1 MFELK
6 FSATDRDDDK
16 VNGHLKI
23 NVDDDSPS
31 GDLVKIEVDK
41 RGDGA
46 LVHDET
52 QGRRWRRRCRWPAA
66 AVQTAL
72 GLVALGFATTTVN
85 VDLSGGGG
93 NPNAGLRRHDG
104 PGTTDRSG

>member
-46 LVHDET
+46 LVHDEPRAT
-52 QGRRWRRRCRWPAA
+52 MATTMSMARCRSS
-66 AVQTAL
+66 TAL

-93 NPNAGLRRHDG
+93 NPTRPRRQR
-104 PGTTDRSG
+104 PGTTDLSG